1 MKIYNV
7 IIVDDHLLLSQA
19 LATMVNGFQQFHVL
33 DLASNGLNLI
43 EKLDVNTQSP
53 DLILMDVNM
62 PKMNG
67 IETTKWLKEHNP
79 NIKVLALSVEDQ
91 DETILKMIKAGAKG
105 YILKDSEKS
114 VLEKALLD
122 VIENDFYHSKQVTE
136 IFLNNVHGNKENKL
150 VLKDREIEF
159 MKLACTEMTYK
170 EIAEVMHLSPK
181 TIDGYRDTLFSKL
194 NIKNRIGLVTYAIK
208 HKYYTV

>member
-19 LATMVNGFQQFHVL
+19 LATMVNSFQQFHVL
-33 DLASNGLNLI
+33 DLASNGQNLI
-43 EKLDVNTQSP
+43 EKIEEGNLQP
-53 DLILMDVNM
+53 ELILMDVNM

-67 IETTKWLKEHNP
+67 IETTKWLKENHP
-79 NIKVLALSVEDQ
+79 DIKVLALSVEDQ

-122 VIENDFYHSKQVTE
+122 VIEHDFYHSKQVTE
-136 IFLNNVHGNKENKL
+136 IFLNNVHGNTEKKL
-150 VLKDREIEF
+150 ELKDREIEF

-181 TIDGYRDTLFSKL
+181 TIDGYRDNLFSKL

-208 HKYYTV
+208 HKYFTV

>member
-19 LATMVNGFQQFHVL
+19 LATMVNGFPQFHVI
-33 DLASNGLNLI
+33 DLASNGLNLK
-43 EKLDVNTQSP
+43 EKLESGAQQP

-67 IETTKWLKEHNP
+67 IETTKWLKECMP
-79 NIKVLALSVEDQ
+79 DIKVLALSVEDH
-91 DETILKMIKAGAKG
+91 DETILKMIRAGAKG

-114 VLEKALLD
+114 ILEKALLD

-136 IFLNNVHGNKENKL
+136 IFLNNVHGNQQAKI

-159 MKLACTEMTYK
+159 MKLACTEMTYR

-208 HKYYTV
+208 HKYYSV

>member
-19 LATMVNGFQQFHVL
+19 LATMVNSFQQFHVL
-33 DLASNGLNLI
+33 NLASNGLDLI
-43 EKLDVNTQSP
+43 EKLEPNAQQP

-67 IETTKWLKEHNP
+67 IETTKWLKDNMP
-79 NIKVLALSVEDQ
+79 DIKVLALSVEDH
-91 DETILKMIKAGAKG
+91 DETILKMIRSGAKG

-136 IFLNNVHGNKENKL
+136 IFLNNVHGNRDNK
-150 VLKDREIEF
+150 VILKDREIEF

-170 EIAEVMHLSPK
+170 EIAEIMHLSPK
-181 TIDGYRDTLFSKL
+181 TIDGYRDNLFSKL

-208 HKYYTV
+208 HKYYSV

>member
-19 LATMVNGFQQFHVL
+19 LSTMVNSFQQFHVL
-33 DLASNGLNLI
+33 EIASNGLNLI
-43 EKLDVNTQSP
+43 DKIESGIQQP

-67 IETTKWLKEHNP
+67 IESTKWLKENYP
-79 NIKVLALSVEDQ
+79 DIKVLALSVEDH
-91 DETILKMIKAGAKG
+91 DDTILKMIKAGAKG

-122 VIENDFYHSKQVTE
+122 VIENDFYHSKQVTD
-136 IFLNNVHGNKENKL
+136 IFLNNVHGNIEKNT

-159 MKLACTEMTYK
+159 MKLACTEMTYR
-170 EIAEVMHLSPK
+170 EIAEIMHLSPK
-181 TIDGYRDTLFSKL
+181 TIDGYRDNLFSKL